1 MPWPISWRG
10 FGPTTWEPGAPS
22 ARRWRADSIGIGSDS
37 VVAVPGLAGGDHR
50 GLRPDPDAMA
60 QRSGV
65 WSALRRN
72 ADSGTPG
79 PALGRGVPGQL
90 RRSVSSTSGAGGPG
104 VIRRFHDPA
113 VNPGNL
119 VPAQDYVRDNS
130 TAMIDGL
137 VQMIQSVG
145 GQKTAAE
152 AITIALTSAQPAN
165 ANEAAEA
172 NLMLTQAHGGIAI
185 NPVPA
190 VGAVALAVRA
200 LNYAEREVTTR
211 GALKQDIRKVKIGT
225 EVQFRRWPRRIG
237 RGGEHQYPR
246 RHACGSGKR
255 IPESQAGT
263 RGGLQPAPHAGHP
276 AHPGV
281 GERRRDRCESDPRNP
296 NCRCLEPSRQGR
308 LREEDHVHLHA
319 TEGVDLVLGGRHRR
333 GMLRDPDDA
342 DRDRGFRRTSH
353 PRDHH
358 GAHLQR
364 GRAGRTG
371 RGNGIGQEEEGRS
384 GAARPAGAAP
394 DPTSSGGG
402 GHLSFDVGTA
412 FGDANGVVSLE
423 LLATTLRELQGN
435 ADDLAREFRKD
446 TKGRPLRQR
455 NANNTGD
462 ELVPLDSANAP
473 SLATQGVRD
482 HPTHDAMKKYTTLV
496 GRINTAALR
505 GDAVRLS
512 GIHRG
517 LVAFNQTLTNPEVT
531 DVDRKAHVEDPA
543 NISHYQAINTEHL
556 ADEGGGARI
565 EVRDVPAQTDYAKF
579 LQDLDVLTKAL
590 NGARKIVSDAQMV
603 RVT

>member
-1 MPWPISWRG
+1 MANIVARLR
-10 FGPTTWEPGAPS
+10 TEDVRAVGAQHPPL
-22 ARRWRADSIGIGSDS
+22 ARADSIGIGSDS

-225 EVQFRRWPRRIG
+225 EFSFGDGRAASDEEASINIRVGMPAAPENESQKAKLAREAAYNRPRTRATQHILEWANAAVTGAKAIPGTPTVGVSNHRGKADFAKKITYTFTQPKEWTWYWVADIDEGCYETQTMPTAIG
-237 RGGEHQYPR
+237 DFAEPAIRAIITEHIFNGAAQVKLVE
-246 RHACGSGKR
+246 ATGSGKKKKDEAEQ
-255 IPESQAGT
+255 PVQQ
-263 RGGLQPAPHAGHP
+263 GL
-276 AHPGV
+276 
-281 GERRRDRCESDPRNP
+281 R
-296 NCRCLEPSRQGR
+296 
-308 LREEDHVHLHA
+308 
-319 TEGVDLVLGGRHRR
+319 
-333 GMLRDPDDA
+333 
-342 DRDRGFRRTSH
+342 
-353 PRDHH
+353 
-358 GAHLQR
+358 
-364 GRAGRTG
+364 
-371 RGNGIGQEEEGRS
+371 
-384 GAARPAGAAP
+384 P

-462 ELVPLDSANAP
+462 EPVPLDSANAP